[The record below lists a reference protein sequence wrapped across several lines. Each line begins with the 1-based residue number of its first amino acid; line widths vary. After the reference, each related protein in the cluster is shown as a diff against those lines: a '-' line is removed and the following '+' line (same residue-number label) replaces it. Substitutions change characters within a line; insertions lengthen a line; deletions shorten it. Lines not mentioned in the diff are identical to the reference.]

1 METLIKPDSTYSN
14 NTRKHSFAII
24 LGTVAM
30 TLMMVFTQSAAYGAN
45 TVPVG
50 NLANVSVFAD
60 VNLNNNGNSTIS
72 GDVNVNLLNIL
83 GISLPVGIRLGGLTN
98 LGNGVSAQ
106 AKVDC
111 DVALNNA
118 RSRGIT
124 ANITADFGGR
134 ILTPGVYSG
143 NLLTLNGVLILDAQ
157 HDPNA
162 VFILNARTG
171 INIGANAVVKLINGA
186 NSGRVFWTTA
196 ADATI
201 GVNANFVGRLLSVG
215 NILAK
220 ANAVVRGS
228 LLSCDGEVTLN
239 TNTINTPPIIGADV
253 EVNIPAVTVPSIPV
267 GPEAVAT
274 TTPVDPFDPGV
285 TDTPTTVQS
294 ETGGALGEAVDSAF
308 GSSNGANRTSA
319 GSGGILAYTGRN
331 ALAIFAIGAGL
342 AGAGWALAVQFKRRR
357 LSDTEL

>member
-1 METLIKPDSTYSN
+1 MDSNPEGQVKKMETLIKPDSTCSN

-24 LGTVAM
+24 LGTVTM

-45 TVPVG
+45 NVPVG

-83 GISLPVGIRLGGLTN
+83 GISLPVGIRLGDLTN

-143 NLLTLNGVLILDAQ
+143 NLLTLNGVLTLDAR

-162 VFILNARTG
+162 AF
-171 INIGANAVVKLINGA
+171 
-186 NSGRVFWTTA
+186 
-196 ADATI
+196 
-201 GVNANFVGRLLSVG
+201 
-215 NILAK
+215 
-220 ANAVVRGS
+220 RGS

-253 EVNIPAVTVPSIPV
+253 EVNIPTVTVPSIPV

-285 TDTPTTVQS
+285 TDTPPTVQS
-294 ETGGALGEAVDSAF
+294 ETGGALGEAVDNAL

-342 AGAGWALAVQFKRRR
+342 AGVGWALAVQFKRRR